1 MTLEEMKADGQ
12 GSCNNDI
19 ELESCLE
26 KIQKNFTTCK
36 LGLKEICNESGYQ
49 HMDCTIVVFSMS
61 GSQLKHDFGCAGMIS
76 VIEY

>member
-1 MTLEEMKADGQ
+1 MTLEEMKTDGQ
-12 GSCNNDI
+12 ESCNNDI
-19 ELESCLE
+19 ELESCHE

-36 LGLKEICNESGYQ
+36 LGLKEICHESGYQ

-61 GSQLKHDFGCAGMIS
+61 GSQLKHDFECAGMIS

>member
-1 MTLEEMKADGQ
+1 MALEEMKPDKQ
-12 GSCNNDI
+12 GSCNNDF

-36 LGLKEICNESGYQ
+36 LGLKEICKESGYQ

-61 GSQLKHDFGCAGMIS
+61 GSQLKLDFGCA
-76 VIEY
+76 IEY